1 MKISVLGATGR
12 TGQVIVEQALAAG
25 HTVTALVRRPEG
37 LTVTGEKLIV
47 LVGDARD
54 PAMIEQLVAGQ
65 DAVICSLGIPASGR
79 TRDEINDDVRADV
92 CTVST
97 KLLFDAM
104 PPHGVKRIVLMSTH
118 GAGGSQDGSP
128 YVLWL
133 RDLVKN
139 RVLDKDDMEAFI
151 AQSNAPVDWTV
162 IRNPA
167 IYEGESGRT
176 HAVYTQIELNRSSQ
190 ITYADLAA
198 FALSEVSAPQHLGQF
213 LTITEPLDDATL
225 MADATVA
232 APCA

>member
-25 HTVTALVRRPEG
+25 HDVTALVRRPEG
-37 LTVTGEKLIV
+37 LSVTGEKLTV

-97 KLLFDAM
+97 RLLFEAM
-104 PPHGVKRIVLMSTH
+104 PQLGVKRIVLMSTH

-151 AQSNAPVDWTV
+151 AQSDAPIDWTV

-167 IYEGESGRT
+167 IYEGNIDRP

-198 FALSEVSAPQHLGQF
+198 FALSEVTAPKHIGQF
-213 LTITEPLDDATL
+213 LTITEPLDGADL
-225 MADATVA
+225 MAKATVA
-232 APCA
+232 AQCD